1 MSQLTPQSYIIFT
14 KRPNDLHSLTMLQ
27 YRGSPRYLRRDNKSI
42 PPFQLIV
49 EKAAIERIQTNAR
62 FRSVEREQARASLS
76 YVTCLIA
83 KTFVLAF
90 QPSLPTHP

>member
-1 MSQLTPQSYIIFT
+1 
-14 KRPNDLHSLTMLQ
+14 MLQ
-27 YRGSPRYLRRDNKSI
+27 YGGSPRYLLRDNKSI
-42 PPFQLIV
+42 PPLQLIV
-49 EKAAIERIQTNAR
+49 ET
-62 FRSVEREQARASLS
+62 